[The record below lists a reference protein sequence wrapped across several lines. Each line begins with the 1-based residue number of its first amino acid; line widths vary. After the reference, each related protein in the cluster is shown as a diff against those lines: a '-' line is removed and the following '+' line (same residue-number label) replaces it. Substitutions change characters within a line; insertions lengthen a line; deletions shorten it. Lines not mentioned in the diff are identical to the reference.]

1 MPPGFMYERSVGESP
16 RRGAASTAVR
26 ADRGH
31 SARQREPQGRS
42 RDPRGEAVAERL
54 EAVTCGS
61 APSPGSLPITLGVPS
76 ERAGE
81 LGIALATADGA
92 LDEIDAA
99 SQIGER
105 GGACDGV
112 VGGQDGGQRQCQVQ
126 GFEVVA
132 VARTWQ
138 ERSRA
143 ETVLAN
149 WARDPHPSE
158 FDHEIGREIVRIE
171 QAIRAKDDRVLKEYG
186 DLQACLKRI
195 VELKDLH
202 RSSSPGTMIHGFAT
216 WRSRRLPG
224 GGF

>member
-1 MPPGFMYERSVGESP
+1 MA
-16 RRGAASTAVR
+16 GAR
-26 ADRGH
+26 
-31 SARQREPQGRS
+31 
-42 RDPRGEAVAERL
+42 
-54 EAVTCGS
+54 
-61 APSPGSLPITLGVPS
+61 I
-76 ERAGE
+76 
-81 LGIALATADGA
+81 
-92 LDEIDAA
+92 
-99 SQIGER
+99 
-105 GGACDGV
+105 
-112 VGGQDGGQRQCQVQ
+112 
-126 GFEVVA
+126 EVVA

-138 ERSRA
+138 ERGRA

-171 QAIRAKDDRVLKEYG
+171 QAIRDKDDRVLKEYG

-195 VELKDLH
+195 VELNDLH

>member
-1 MPPGFMYERSVGESP
+1 MAAFEALSVERRLLP
-16 RRGAASTAVR
+16 RRVYRGAAGNLRRYFPLRLPVALDARRAVFVYLDPGHETATALR
-26 ADRGH
+26 SWGAAHREPWKALWDRG
-31 SARQREPQGRS
+31 
-42 RDPRGEAVAERL
+42 
-54 EAVTCGS
+54 CG
-61 APSPGSLPITLGVPS
+61 I
-76 ERAGE
+76 
-81 LGIALATADGA
+81 
-92 LDEIDAA
+92 
-99 SQIGER
+99 
-105 GGACDGV
+105 
-112 VGGQDGGQRQCQVQ
+112 
-126 GFEVVA
+126 EVVA
-132 VARTWQ
+132 IVRTP
-138 ERSRA
+138 EGDSRA

-171 QAIRAKDDRVLKEYG
+171 QAIRDKDDRVLKEYG